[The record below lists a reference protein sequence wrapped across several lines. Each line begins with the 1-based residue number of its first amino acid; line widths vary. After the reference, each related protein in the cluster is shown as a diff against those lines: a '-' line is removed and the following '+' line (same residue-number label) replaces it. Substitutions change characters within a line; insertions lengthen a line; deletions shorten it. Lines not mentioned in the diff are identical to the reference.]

1 MPYARTAIVR
11 AAKAQRHGIP
21 GALLPVN
28 LVLSRALRAALAAAV
43 LTAGVLTVAN
53 PGPGLSAATLGP
65 GRAPLSS
72 ATVPVHHV
80 VEIMLENHTF
90 DNLFGGLAGADGV
103 PPGTSFPSPTVPGVR
118 VGPLVAGPN
127 QGNVGPN
134 LDNSRQGELNEMDRQ
149 NNGTFRMDRYTIA
162 PYEGLASITTF
173 APSVDPNLQFLAA
186 HYALAEANFQP
197 EIAPTLPN
205 VLAALAGT
213 SDGWY
218 SNNDPPPADRFRT
231 IFDQLQAA
239 GLSWDIFYGV
249 PPSELAGSVW
259 DQLMPTGHTGQLIGT
274 DRFIAEA
281 SAGTLPDFS
290 FVRPG
295 YGYSEES
302 PEDTSL
308 GDAWLGQLV
317 LAVMRGPDWP
327 SAAIFITYDE
337 GGGFWDHVSPPQVGV
352 AGYGTRT
359 PMVVISPY
367 IPHRLISQ
375 TTTNLSVLSFMQKL
389 WHLAPLDAA
398 NSAAPSLFSYF
409 HFDHVPSPPELPP
422 AAPPATIN
430 LQITGPG
437 SLYYTAALDQPVT
450 ITLAAETSGLTPDV
464 ALNGPV
470 GLSVT
475 APPGAPRAVV
485 PRTVLMKG
493 GSGWFKARF
502 PATGY
507 WRIKAVGPEGSPGWV
522 TVGVSVNSNTP

>member
-1 MPYARTAIVR
+1 MPHDRTVIVR
-11 AAKAQRHGIP
+11 AAKVQRHRIP
-21 GALLPVN
+21 GRLLPVK
-28 LVLSRALRAALAAAV
+28 LVFSRALVAAV
-43 LTAGVLTVAN
+43 LTAGALTVAN
-53 PGPGLSAATLGP
+53 SGPALSSATLGP
-65 GRAPLSS
+65 GRVPLSP
-72 ATVPVHHV
+72 ATVPVRHV

-103 PPGTSFPSPTVPGVR
+103 PPGTSFPSPTVPGGR
-118 VGPLVAGPN
+118 VGPLLAGPN

-134 LDNSRQGELNEMDRQ
+134 LDNSRQGELNEMDRLP
-149 NNGTFRMDRYTIA
+149 NGTFKMDRYTIA

-218 SNNDPPPADRFRT
+218 SNNDPPAADRFHT

-317 LAVMRGPDWP
+317 LAVMRGPEWP
-327 SAAIFITYDE
+327 STAIFITYDE
-337 GGGFWDHVSPPQVGV
+337 GGGFWDHVSPPQVDV

-359 PMVVISPY
+359 PMVIVSPDV
-367 IPHRLISQ
+367 PHRLITQ
-375 TTTNLSVLSFMQKL
+375 TTTNLSVLSFMQRL

-398 NSAAPSLFSYF
+398 NSAAPSLLSYF
-409 HFDHVPSPPELPP
+409 DFDHVPSPPELPP

-430 LQITGPG
+430 LQVTGPG
-437 SLYYTAALDQPVT
+437 SLYYTAPLDQPVT
-450 ITLAAETSGLTPDV
+450 ISLAAETPGLTPDV
-464 ALNGPV
+464 ALTGPV

-475 APPGAPRAVV
+475 GPPGAPRAVV
-485 PRTVLMKG
+485 PRTVLIKG
-493 GSGWFKARF
+493 GSGWFIARF